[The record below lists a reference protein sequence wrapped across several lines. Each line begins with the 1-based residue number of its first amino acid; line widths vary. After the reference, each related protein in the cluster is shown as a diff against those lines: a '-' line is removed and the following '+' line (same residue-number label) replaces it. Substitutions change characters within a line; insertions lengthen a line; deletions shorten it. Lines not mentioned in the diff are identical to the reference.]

1 MTLQGLHLQPLSHGG
16 QASWQAFQR
25 DINVHWRDSNII
37 FIPRFPTVKWRCQHC
52 MDWNPCSVQ
61 AWCPEAVA
69 TLEFTRLCLV
79 LTVGDKE
86 GLSTESKSTLLLRGR
101 CPRQNF
107 TVAKLN
113 QTIFITALRCV
124 IHLEDVIFVASS
136 LKGVP
141 SANQSESIFI
151 SWRKKPSYMISLSFM
166 PLEQH
171 QKGFLQK

>member
-1 MTLQGLHLQPLSHGG
+1 MTLQRLCIQPLSHGG
-16 QASWQAFQR
+16 QASRQAFQR
-25 DINVHWRDSNII
+25 DINVHWRDNNII
-37 FIPRFPTVKWRCQHC
+37 FIPRFPTCKMEMPALHVMK
-52 MDWNPCSVQ
+52 PLLSPGL
-61 AWCPEAVA
+61 CPAAAV
-69 TLEFTRLCLV
+69 TLGFTRLCIV

-86 GLSTESKSTLLLRGR
+86 GCLQRANQHCSSEIC

-151 SWRKKPSYMISLSFM
+151 SWRKNQTI
-166 PLEQH
+166 
-171 QKGFLQK
+171 